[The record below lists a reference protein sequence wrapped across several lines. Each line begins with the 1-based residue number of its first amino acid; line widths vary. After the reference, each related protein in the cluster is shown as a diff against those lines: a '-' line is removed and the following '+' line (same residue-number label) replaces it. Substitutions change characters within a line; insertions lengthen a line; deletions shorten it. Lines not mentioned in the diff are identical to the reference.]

1 MQQAKGYRMVM
12 KVT

>member
-1 MQQAKGYRMVM
+1 MQQAKGYRVVM